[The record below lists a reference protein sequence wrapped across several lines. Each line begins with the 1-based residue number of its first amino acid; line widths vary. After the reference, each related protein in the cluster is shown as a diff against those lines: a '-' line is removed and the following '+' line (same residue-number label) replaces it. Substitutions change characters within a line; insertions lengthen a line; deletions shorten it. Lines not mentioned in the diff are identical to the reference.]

1 MITNERQYRITAAE
15 VERFQ
20 RALERTPDEQ
30 AGRSN
35 VHPRLLQAEREG
47 LESQLADLR
56 RELGEY
62 EALKRGA
69 VSSITVDSFDD
80 LGLGLIKARI
90 AAGLSQK
97 ALAKRLGIK
106 EQQIQRYEAE
116 RYVSASYRRL
126 QEIVRALGVN
136 ITKEIRLAGSGS
148 AEAAPTSD
156 PLPKKA

>member
-15 VERFQ
+15 IERFK
-20 RALERTPDEQ
+20 RALERTPAGP

-35 VHPRLLQAEREG
+35 VHPRLRQAEREG
-47 LESQLADLR
+47 LESQLMDLR
-56 RELGEY
+56 RELEEY
-62 EALKRGA
+62 EALKQGT
-69 VSSITVDSFDD
+69 VSSIAVDSFDD

-97 ALAKRLGIK
+97 ALAKRLGVK

-126 QEIVRALGVN
+126 QEIVRALGISV
-136 ITKEIRLAGSGS
+136 TKEIRLAGSGS
-148 AEAAPTSD
+148 VQSAPTSD
-156 PLPKKA
+156 PLLKKA